1 MITVREV
8 RALREA
14 VGRAR
19 GAGKAIAFVPTMG
32 AIHEGHLSLVRMA
45 KREGGLTV
53 VSIFVNPLQFGDSE
67 DFAHYPR
74 REAEDARILE
84 GEGVD
89 VLFAPDRMR
98 YYPPD
103 FSTAV
108 EVGGV
113 SSGGEGDHRPGHF
126 RGVATV
132 VTKLFLEVLPDAA
145 FFGRKDL
152 QQLAVVRRLVRDLD
166 FPIRIVAG
174 EIVREPDGLAMSSR
188 NAHLSPDERRRAA
201 DLSRT
206 LLAARGRASHGER
219 NARRLEGLTKQQ
231 LEAGGFA
238 VDYVEAVEPETMRR
252 VDTVAPGITLTAAV
266 RLGKTRLIDNV
277 ILLDR

>member
-1 MITVREV
+1 MITVRDV
-8 RALREA
+8 RSLREA

-19 GAGKAIAFVPTMG
+19 SAGRTIAFVPTMG
-32 AIHEGHLSLVRMA
+32 AIHEGHLSLVRLA
-45 KREGGLTV
+45 RREGGLTV

-84 GEGVD
+84 TEGVD
-89 VLFAPDRMR
+89 VLFVPDRMR
-98 YYPPD
+98 YYPAD

-108 EVGGV
+108 EAGGV

-132 VTKLFLEVLPDAA
+132 VTKLFLEVLPDVA

-152 QQLAVVRRLVRDLD
+152 QQVAVVRRLVRDLD
-166 FPIRIVAG
+166 FPVRIVTG

-188 NAHLSPDERRRAA
+188 NAHLSPEERRRAA
-201 DLSRT
+201 DLPRT
-206 LLAARGRASHGER
+206 LFAARGRAGHGER
-219 NARRLEGLTKQQ
+219 NARRLEELTKQQ

-238 VDYVEAVEPETMRR
+238 VDYVEAVEPESMRR
-252 VDTVAPGITLTAAV
+252 VDTVGPGIALTAAV
-266 RLGKTRLIDNV
+266 RLGKVRLIDNV
-277 ILLDR
+277 VLLDR